1 MWRTIPGGVTAA
13 KRFYAGGI
21 AAGIKPSGKPDLVLI
36 GSEVD
41 AVAAGTFTRNA
52 FRAACVNINEQ
63 RVREQATM
71 RAIVVNA
78 GNANAAT
85 GEEGIAAVY
94 ETAEIF
100 ARLLEISPEKILV
113 ASTGVIGVPL
123 PMQKIRKHASRLV
136 SEVSAEDGSEK
147 AAEAILTTD
156 LVEKTIA
163 LEGEIAGKTVRIGG
177 IAKGSGMIHPNMA
190 TLLGFITADVAVE
203 KSLWQELLSR
213 AVEISFNQITVDG
226 DTSTN
231 DMILALANGAADN
244 PLITDAQSPEANI
257 LEQMLTVVCIDLAK
271 KVARDGEG
279 ATKIVEVQVIGAE
292 DDPAA
297 RLVARTVAGSSL
309 VKSAF
314 FGMDPNWGRIAAAA
328 GRAGVSFQ
336 VKDLAIWLGDFHLME
351 RGEPLAFDREA
362 ASEYLR
368 REEVVVRVS
377 LGAGS
382 GQGTAWGCDLSYDYV
397 RINAEYTT

>member
-1 MWRTIPGGVTAA
+1 MWRTISGGVTAA
-13 KRFYAGGI
+13 KGFYAGGL
-21 AAGIKPSGKPDLVLI
+21 AAGIKPSGKPDLALI
-36 GSEVD
+36 GSEID

-52 FRAACVNINEQ
+52 FRAACVDINEQ
-63 RVREQATM
+63 RVRKQATM

-85 GEEGIAAVY
+85 GEEGIAAGY

-100 ARLLEISPEKILV
+100 ARLLEISPEKVLV

-136 SEVSAEDGSEK
+136 AESADDGSDR

-163 LEGEIAGKTVRIGG
+163 LEEEIAGKTVRIGG

-190 TLLGFITADVAVE
+190 TLLGFITSDVAVE
-203 KSLWQELLSR
+203 KSLWQTLLSR

-231 DMILALANGAADN
+231 DMILALANGAAGN
-244 PLITDAQSPEANI
+244 PLITDDQSPEANI
-257 LEQMLTVVCIDLAK
+257 LEQMLNVVCIDLAK

-279 ATKIVEVQVIGAE
+279 ATKIVEVQVTGAE
-292 DDPAA
+292 NDQAA
-297 RLVARTVAGSSL
+297 RLVARTVVGSSL

-351 RGEPLAFDREA
+351 QGEPLAFDREA

-368 REEVVVRVS
+368 REEVVVRVG
-377 LGAGS
+377 LGTGAGT
-382 GQGTAWGCDLSYDYV
+382 GTAWGCDLSYDYV

>member
-13 KRFYAGGI
+13 KRFYAGGL

-41 AVAAGTFTRNA
+41 AVAGGTFTRNA
-52 FRAACVNINEQ
+52 FRAACVDIDEQ
-63 RVREQATM
+63 RMREQATM

-100 ARLLEISPEKILV
+100 ARLLAISPEKILV

-123 PMQKIRKHASRLV
+123 PMQKIRKSASRLV
-136 SEVSAEDGSEK
+136 SEVSAENGSDQ
-147 AAEAILTTD
+147 AAQAILTTD
-156 LVEKTIA
+156 LIEKTIA

-190 TLLGFITADVAVE
+190 TLLGFITSDVAVE
-203 KSLWQELLSR
+203 KSLWQALLSR

-244 PLITDAQSPEANI
+244 TPITDAQSPEANI

-292 DDPAA
+292 DDQAA
-297 RLVARTVAGSSL
+297 RLVARTVVGSSL

-328 GRAGVSFQ
+328 GRAGVPFQ

-351 RGEPLAFDREA
+351 RGEPLEFDREA

-368 REEVVVRVS
+368 REEVVVQVG
-377 LGAGS
+377 LGKGAGK
-382 GQGTAWGCDLSYDYV
+382 GTAWGCDLSYDYV

>member
-1 MWRTIPGGVTAA
+1 MWRTISGGVTAA
-13 KRFYAGGI
+13 KGFYAGGI
-21 AAGIKPSGKPDLVLI
+21 AAGIKPSGKPDLALI

-52 FRAACVNINEQ
+52 FRAASVDIDEK
-63 RVREQATM
+63 RVREQATV

-100 ARLLEISPEKILV
+100 ARLLEVNPEKVLV

-136 SEVSAEDGSEK
+136 SEVSADDGSDK

-156 LVEKTIA
+156 LIEKTIA

-203 KSLWQELLSR
+203 KSLWQTLLSR
-213 AVEISFNQITVDG
+213 AIEVSFNQITVDG

-231 DMILALANGAADN
+231 DMILALANGAAGN
-244 PLITDAQSPEANI
+244 SLIADAQSPEANI

-292 DDPAA
+292 DDQSA
-297 RLVARTVAGSSL
+297 RLVARTVVGSSL

-328 GRAGVSFQ
+328 GRAGIPFQ
-336 VKDLAIWLGDFHLME
+336 AKDLAIRLGDFHLME

-362 ASEYLR
+362 ASDYLR
-368 REEVVVRVS
+368 REEVVVQVG
-377 LGAGS
+377 LGKGS
-382 GQGTAWGCDLSYDYV
+382 GKGTAWGCDLSYDYV

>member
-1 MWRTIPGGVTAA
+1 MWRTIAGGVTAA
-13 KRFYAGGI
+13 KGFYAGGV

-52 FRAACVNINEQ
+52 FRAACVDIDEQ
-63 RVREQATM
+63 RVREQATI

-100 ARLLEISPEKILV
+100 ARLLEVSPEKILV

-136 SEVSAEDGSEK
+136 AEVSTDGGSDQ

-156 LVEKTIA
+156 LIEKTIA
-163 LEGEIAGKTVRIGG
+163 LEGEIAGQTVRIGG

-190 TLLGFITADVAVE
+190 TLLGFITSDIAVE
-203 KSLWQELLSR
+203 KSLWQALLSR

-231 DMILALANGAADN
+231 DMILALANGAAGN
-244 PLITDAQSPEANI
+244 PLISDAQSPEART
-257 LEQMLTVVCIDLAK
+257 LEQMLTDVCIDLAK

-279 ATKIVEVQVIGAE
+279 ATKIVEVQVTGAE
-292 DDPAA
+292 DDLAA
-297 RLVARTVAGSSL
+297 RLVARTVVGSSL

-351 RGEPLAFDREA
+351 RGEPLEFDREA

-368 REEVVVRVS
+368 REEVVVQVG
-377 LGAGS
+377 LGTGS

>member
-1 MWRTIPGGVTAA
+1 MWRTISGGVTAA
-13 KRFYAGGI
+13 KGFYAGGL
-21 AAGIKPSGKPDLVLI
+21 AAGIKPSGKPDLALI

-52 FRAACVNINEQ
+52 FRAACVDINEQ

-85 GEEGIAAVY
+85 GEEGIAAGY

-136 SEVSAEDGSEK
+136 SESADDGSER

-156 LVEKTIA
+156 LIEKTIA

-190 TLLGFITADVAVE
+190 TLLGFITSDVAVE
-203 KSLWQELLSR
+203 KSLWQTLLSR

-231 DMILALANGAADN
+231 DMILALANGAAGN
-244 PLITDAQSPEANI
+244 PLISDAQSPEAST
-257 LEQMLTVVCIDLAK
+257 LEQMLSVVCIDLAK

-279 ATKIVEVQVIGAE
+279 ATKIVEVQVTGAE
-292 DDPAA
+292 NDQAA
-297 RLVARTVAGSSL
+297 RLVARTVVGSSL

-351 RGEPLAFDREA
+351 QGEPLAFDREA

-368 REEVVVRVS
+368 REEVVVRVG
-377 LGAGS
+377 LGTGAGT
-382 GQGTAWGCDLSYDYV
+382 GTAWGCDLSYDYV

>member
-1 MWRTIPGGVTAA
+1 MWRTISGGVTAA
-13 KRFYAGGI
+13 KGFYAGGI

-36 GSEVD
+36 GSEID

-52 FRAACVNINEQ
+52 FRAACVDIDEQ
-63 RVREQATM
+63 RVRAQATM

-100 ARLLEISPEKILV
+100 ARLLEVNPEKILV

-136 SEVSAEDGSEK
+136 AEVSTGGGSDQ

-156 LVEKTIA
+156 LIEKTIA
-163 LEGEIAGKTVRIGG
+163 LEGEIAGQTVRIGG

-190 TLLGFITADVAVE
+190 TLLGFITSDVAVE

-213 AVEISFNQITVDG
+213 AIEISFNQITVDG

-231 DMILALANGAADN
+231 DMILALANGAAGN
-244 PLITDAQSPEANI
+244 PLISDAQSPEAST
-257 LEQMLTVVCIDLAK
+257 LEQMLTAVCIDLAK

-279 ATKIVEVQVIGAE
+279 ATKIVEVQVTGAE
-292 DDPAA
+292 DDLAA
-297 RLVARTVAGSSL
+297 RLVARTVVGSSL

-351 RGEPLAFDREA
+351 RGEPLEFDREA

-368 REEVVVRVS
+368 REEVVVQVG

-382 GQGTAWGCDLSYDYV
+382 GTGTAWGCDLSYDYV